1 LLGPSSQLARQA
13 AFHLR
18 EQFSQIKPSR
28 GGDESDEMH
37 GVEVEVSDREK
48 YHAQK
53 SIRRSVVSKD
63 KLSWS

>member
-1 LLGPSSQLARQA
+1 MKNL
-13 AFHLR
+13 
-18 EQFSQIKPSR
+18 
-28 GGDESDEMH
+28 DDSDDMH

-63 KLSWS
+63 RLNWSHQFPQGSLSSISQPETAKIDVI